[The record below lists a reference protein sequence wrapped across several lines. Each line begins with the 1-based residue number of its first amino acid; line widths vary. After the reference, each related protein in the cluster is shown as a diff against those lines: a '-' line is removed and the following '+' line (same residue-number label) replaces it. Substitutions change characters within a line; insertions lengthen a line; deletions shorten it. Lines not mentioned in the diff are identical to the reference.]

1 MEISGRTVLLTGA
14 SGGIGRAMAQR
25 LADAGARLLLGAR
38 DAERLASLAAG
49 LAPGALTVAADI
61 ATASGRLALV
71 EAARAAAVDVVI
83 HNAGIQEFGLFDEQD
98 PEALQRQL
106 ELNLSAPMLLTRELL
121 PLLQQRNEAALVFVG
136 STFGSIGYPGFATY
150 CASKFGLRGFAETLR
165 RELSDSGV
173 HVHYLAPRATRTEL
187 NAPLV
192 VALNAA
198 LGTAMDEPSV
208 VAGELLAL
216 LARARGSER
225 FVGWPEKLFVRING
239 VLPRLVDA
247 ALAGKLSTVRRFAR
261 QNIPARRNQP

>member
-1 MEISGRTVLLTGA
+1 MEISGKTVLLTGA

-106 ELNLSAPMLLTRELL
+106 ELNL
-121 PLLQQRNEAALVFVG
+121 
-136 STFGSIGYPGFATY
+136 
-150 CASKFGLRGFAETLR
+150 
-165 RELSDSGV
+165 
-173 HVHYLAPRATRTEL
+173 
-187 NAPLV
+187 
-192 VALNAA
+192 
-198 LGTAMDEPSV
+198 
-208 VAGELLAL
+208 
-216 LARARGSER
+216 
-225 FVGWPEKLFVRING
+225 
-239 VLPRLVDA
+239 
-247 ALAGKLSTVRRFAR
+247 
-261 QNIPARRNQP
+261 